1 MDKTKII
8 AIEGIDGSGKTVQWS
23 NLIDELKALGYS
35 VRGLEFPRY
44 DAYFGKQIGR
54 FLSGKD
60 GVKATDIDNKSMALW
75 FALDRW
81 DAFSSFDMKGIDF
94 LVINR
99 YVWSN
104 AVYQSIREGDTDLVD
119 WVLELEFD
127 RLSLPKPDV
136 TIVLD
141 VVPGCA
147 KANVSKKGLREYIGA
162 KADAYESSEHI
173 QQKARE
179 KYIECAKKHADI
191 AIISCTDD
199 LGKMLPLDVI
209 SSAIK
214 DALISRKII

>member
-1 MDKTKII
+1 MGKTKII

-23 NLIDELKALGYS
+23 NLINELKSLGYS
-35 VRGLEFPRY
+35 VEGLEFPRY

-54 FLSGKD
+54 FLSGRE
-60 GVKATDIDNKSMALW
+60 GVTATDIDNKSMALW

-81 DAFSSFDMKGIDF
+81 DAFSSFDMSSIDF

-119 WVLELEFD
+119 WVLDLEFD

-141 VVPGCA
+141 VIPCRA
-147 KANVSKKGLREYIGA
+147 KANISQKGLREYIGD

-191 AIISCTDD
+191 TIIDCTDD
-199 LGKMLPLDVI
+199 SGKMLPSDEI
-209 SSAIK
+209 SLAIK
-214 DALISRKII
+214 EALIFRNII